1 MAYII
6 ADNIIS
12 PLGETSEDNYLS
24 VKSGRSGIRAYEPG
38 TCNIPEGF
46 NASLLFED
54 FETLALKSAQKAI
67 ANALK
72 NIANGQKA
80 IGNAQKNIANEQK
93 NIGNAQLELKGK
105 RTAFILSSTKGN
117 IEGNISLA
125 DSAQRIASQLGIDS
139 KPIVVCNACISGLSA
154 LILGNR
160 LIDSGLYDTAI
171 VCGCDTPRQ
180 FILSGFQS
188 LKALSPEPCRPFDME
203 RMGLNLGE
211 AAATLI
217 LSKNPLQGNSWRM
230 GDGFIRNDAFHIST
244 PSKTAD
250 GLYLSLQR
258 TLESFTKEISSAC
271 KQIDLKEH
279 LAFINAHGTATLFN
293 DQMESVAI
301 GRAGLSELPANA
313 YKSFWGHTMG
323 AAGILETIISMKAI
337 DDDTILGTR
346 GFSELGVSGKMN
358 ICAENRPTDK
368 KGFIKMLSGFGG
380 CNATIWAT
388 KCPERENIALSQ
400 KEQQER
406 EFTTTHT
413 IRITPEEVILDQR
426 KIWEGKE
433 ELGEQEGQEHHSLLT
448 SLYKQMI
455 GDYPKFYKMD
465 GLSRLGFVASE
476 ILLNAE
482 KEETDEERAIIFFN
496 HSSSI
501 DSDRNYKESIKDKDN
516 YFPSPS
522 IFVYT
527 LPNIVTGEIAI
538 RNHFQ
543 GETSFFIL
551 PDKDEKMMEEILQ
564 ASCRDAQSK
573 SFLTGWIDY
582 EDERHFE
589 AELKICR
596 IQPSLIAYQEVKGV
610 KEVKEL
616 RRMSCSLIRRKN
628 KILK

>member
-12 PLGETSEDNYLS
+12 PLGETSEENYLS
-24 VKSGRSGIRAYEPG
+24 VKAGRSDIRAYEPG

-46 NASLLFED
+46 YASLLFED
-54 FETLALKSAQKAI
+54 FETLALRSAQKAI
-67 ANALK
+67 A
-72 NIANGQKA
+72 
-80 IGNAQKNIANEQK
+80 
-93 NIGNAQLELKGK
+93 NAQLELKGK

-117 IEGNISLA
+117 IEENISLA
-125 DSAQRIASQLGIDS
+125 DSAQRIASQLGIDA

-160 LIDSGLYDTAI
+160 LIDSGLYDAAI

-217 LSKNPLQGNSWRM
+217 LSKNPIQGNSWRM

-258 TLESFTKEISSAC
+258 TLESFTKEISSTC
-271 KQIDLKEH
+271 KQIDMKEH

-301 GRAGLSELPANA
+301 GRAGLSYLPANA

-358 ICAENRPTDK
+358 ICAEKRPTDK

-380 CNATIWAT
+380 CNATIWAA
-388 KCPERENIALSQ
+388 KSPEREYIDLSQ
-400 KEQQER
+400 KEQQNR

-426 KIWEGKE
+426 KLWEGKK

-455 GDYPKFYKMD
+455 GNYPKFYKMD
-465 GLSRLGFVASE
+465 GLSRLGVVASE

-482 KEETDEERAIIFFN
+482 KGDTDVERREEEGERLLEERAIIFFN

-501 DSDRNYKESIKDKDN
+501 ASDRNYKESINDKDN

-538 RNHFQ
+538 RNHFH

-551 PDKDEKMMEEILQ
+551 PDKDERLMEEILQ

-589 AELKICR
+589 ADLKIKKMR
-596 IQPSLIAYQEVKGV
+596 NYK
-610 KEVKEL
+610 
-616 RRMSCSLIRRKN
+616 
-628 KILK
+628 

>member
-12 PLGETSEDNYLS
+12 PLGETSEENYLS

-67 ANALK
+67 G
-72 NIANGQKA
+72 NG
-80 IGNAQKNIANEQK
+80 
-93 NIGNAQLELKGK
+93 QLELKGK

-117 IEGNISLA
+117 IEENISLA
-125 DSAQRIASQLGIDS
+125 DSAQRIASQLGIDA

-217 LSKNPLQGNSWRM
+217 LSKNPIQRNSWRM

-258 TLESFTKEISSAC
+258 TLESFRKEVSSAC
-271 KQIDLKEH
+271 EQIDMKEH

-301 GRAGLSELPANA
+301 GRAGLSDLPANA

-337 DDDTILGTR
+337 DDNTILGTR

-380 CNATIWAT
+380 CNATIWAA
-388 KCPERENIALSQ
+388 KSPEKENIALSQ

-476 ILLNAE
+476 ILLNTE
-482 KEETDEERAIIFFN
+482 KEETEEEKAIIFFN

-501 DSDRNYKESIKDKDN
+501 ASDRNYKESIKDKDN

-589 AELKICR
+589 AELKIKKMR
-596 IQPSLIAYQEVKGV
+596 NYK
-610 KEVKEL
+610 
-616 RRMSCSLIRRKN
+616 
-628 KILK
+628 

>member
-12 PLGETSEDNYLS
+12 PLGETSEENYLS
-24 VKSGRSGIRAYEPG
+24 VKAGRSGIRAYEPG

-46 NASLLFED
+46 YASLLFED

-67 ANALK
+67 ANAQK
-72 NIANGQKA
+72 NIE
-80 IGNAQKNIANEQK
+80 NAQKDIGNKQK
-93 NIGNAQLELKGK
+93 AIGNAQLELKGK

-117 IEGNISLA
+117 IEENISLA
-125 DSAQRIASQLGIDS
+125 DSAQRIASQLGIDT

-160 LIDSGLYDTAI
+160 LIESGLYDAAI

-188 LKALSPEPCRPFDME
+188 LKALSPEPCHPFDME

-211 AAATLI
+211 TAATII

-258 TLESFTKEISSAC
+258 TLESFTKEISSTC

-301 GRAGLSELPANA
+301 GRAGLSDLPANA

-346 GFSELGVSGKMN
+346 GFSELGVSRKMN

-380 CNATIWAT
+380 CNATIWAA
-388 KCPERENIALSQ
+388 KSPESEMIALSQ
-400 KEQQER
+400 KEQQEC
-406 EFTTTHT
+406 EFTTTHA
-413 IRITPEEVILDQR
+413 IRITPEEVVLDHQ
-426 KIWEGKE
+426 KLWEGNQNANEKLE
-433 ELGEQEGQEHHSLLT
+433 EQEGARHHSLLT
-448 SLYKQMI
+448 SLYRQMI
-455 GDYPKFYKMD
+455 GNYPKFYKMD

-482 KEETDEERAIIFFN
+482 KGETDKERAIIFFN

-501 DSDRNYKESIKDKDN
+501 ASDRNYKESINDKDN

-538 RNHFQ
+538 RNHFH

-551 PDKDEKMMEEILQ
+551 PDKDERMMEEILQ

-589 AELKICR
+589 ADLKIKKMR
-596 IQPSLIAYQEVKGV
+596 NYK
-610 KEVKEL
+610 
-616 RRMSCSLIRRKN
+616 
-628 KILK
+628 

>member
-12 PLGETSEDNYLS
+12 PLGETSEENYLS

-67 ANALK
+67 G
-72 NIANGQKA
+72 NG
-80 IGNAQKNIANEQK
+80 
-93 NIGNAQLELKGK
+93 QLELKGK

-117 IEGNISLA
+117 IEENISLA

-160 LIDSGLYDTAI
+160 LIDSGLYDAAI

-217 LSKNPLQGNSWRM
+217 LSKNPIQGNSWRM

-258 TLESFTKEISSAC
+258 TLESFTKEISSTC
-271 KQIDLKEH
+271 KQIDMKAH

-301 GRAGLSELPANA
+301 GRAGLSDLPANA

-380 CNATIWAT
+380 CNATIWAA
-388 KCPERENIALSQ
+388 KNPERENIALSQ
-400 KEQQER
+400 IEQQNR
-406 EFTTTHT
+406 EFTTTHA
-413 IRITPEEVILDQR
+413 IRITPEEVVLDHQ
-426 KIWEGKE
+426 KLWEGNQNANEK
-433 ELGEQEGQEHHSLLT
+433 LDEQEGAGHHSLLT
-448 SLYKQMI
+448 SLYRQMI
-455 GDYPKFYKMD
+455 GNYPKFYKMD

-482 KEETDEERAIIFFN
+482 KGETDVERREEEGERLLEERAIIFFN

-501 DSDRNYKESIKDKDN
+501 ASDRNYKESINDKDN

-538 RNHFQ
+538 RNHFH

-551 PDKDEKMMEEILQ
+551 PDKDERMMEEILQ
-564 ASCRDAQSK
+564 ASCRDNQSK

-582 EDERHFE
+582 EDEKHFE
-589 AELKICR
+589 ADLKIKKMR
-596 IQPSLIAYQEVKGV
+596 NYK
-610 KEVKEL
+610 
-616 RRMSCSLIRRKN
+616 
-628 KILK
+628 

>member
-12 PLGETSEDNYLS
+12 PLGETSEENYLS
-24 VKSGRSGIRAYEPG
+24 VKAGRSGIRAYEPG

-46 NASLLFED
+46 YASLLFED

-67 ANALK
+67 ANAQK
-72 NIANGQKA
+72 NIENAQKDIGNKQKA
-80 IGNAQKNIANEQK
+80 IGNAR
-93 NIGNAQLELKGK
+93 LELKGK

-117 IEGNISLA
+117 IEENISLA
-125 DSAQRIASQLGIDS
+125 DSAQRIASQLGIDA

-160 LIDSGLYDTAI
+160 LIDSGLYDAAI

-217 LSKNPLQGNSWRM
+217 LSKNPIQGNSWRI

-258 TLESFTKEISSAC
+258 TLESYTKEISSAC
-271 KQIDLKEH
+271 KQIDLKAH

-301 GRAGLSELPANA
+301 GRAGLSDLPSNA

-380 CNATIWAT
+380 CNATIWAA
-388 KCPERENIALSQ
+388 KSPEREMIALSQ
-400 KEQQER
+400 KEQQEC
-406 EFTTTHT
+406 EFTTTHA
-413 IRITPEEVILDQR
+413 IRITPEEVVLDHQ
-426 KIWEGKE
+426 KLWEGNQNANEKLE
-433 ELGEQEGQEHHSLLT
+433 EQEGAGHHSLLT

-455 GDYPKFYKMD
+455 GNYPKFYKMD

-482 KEETDEERAIIFFN
+482 KGDTDVERREEEGERLLEERAIIFFN

-501 DSDRNYKESIKDKDN
+501 ASDRNYKESINDKDN

-538 RNHFQ
+538 RNHFH

-551 PDKDEKMMEEILQ
+551 PDKDERMMEEILQ

-589 AELKICR
+589 ADLKIKKMR
-596 IQPSLIAYQEVKGV
+596 NYK
-610 KEVKEL
+610 
-616 RRMSCSLIRRKN
+616 
-628 KILK
+628 

>member
-12 PLGETSEDNYLS
+12 PLGETSEENYLS
-24 VKSGRSGIRAYEPG
+24 VKAGRSGIRAYEPG

-46 NASLLFED
+46 YASLLFED

-67 ANALK
+67 
-72 NIANGQKA
+72 
-80 IGNAQKNIANEQK
+80 GNV
-93 NIGNAQLELKGK
+93 QLELKGK

-117 IEGNISLA
+117 IEENISLA
-125 DSAQRIASQLGIDS
+125 DSAQRIASQLGIDA

-160 LIDSGLYDTAI
+160 LIDSDLYDAAI

-217 LSKNPLQGNSWRM
+217 LSKNPLQGNFWRM

-244 PSKTAD
+244 PSKTAN

-271 KQIDLKEH
+271 EQIDLKEH

-301 GRAGLSELPANA
+301 GRAGLSDLPANA

-346 GFSELGVSGKMN
+346 GFSELGVSGEMN

-380 CNATIWAT
+380 CNATIWAA
-388 KCPERENIALSQ
+388 KKPERENIALSQ
-400 KEQQER
+400 MEQQNR
-406 EFTTTHT
+406 EFTTSHT

-426 KIWEGKE
+426 KLWEGKK

-448 SLYKQMI
+448 TLYKQMI
-455 GDYPKFYKMD
+455 GNYPKFYKMD

-482 KEETDEERAIIFFN
+482 KGETDKERAIIFFN

-501 DSDRNYKESIKDKDN
+501 ASDRNYKESINDKDN

-538 RNHFQ
+538 RNHFH

-551 PDKDEKMMEEILQ
+551 PDKDERMMEEILQ
-564 ASCRDAQSK
+564 ASCLDDQSK

-589 AELKICR
+589 ADLKIKKMR
-596 IQPSLIAYQEVKGV
+596 NYK
-610 KEVKEL
+610 
-616 RRMSCSLIRRKN
+616 
-628 KILK
+628 

>member
-67 ANALK
+67 GNAL
-72 NIANGQKA
+72 
-80 IGNAQKNIANEQK
+80 KNIANEQK

-117 IEGNISLA
+117 IEENISLA
-125 DSAQRIASQLGIDS
+125 DSAQRIARQLGIDAQ
-139 KPIVVCNACISGLSA
+139 PIVVCNACISGLSA

-160 LIDSGLYDTAI
+160 LIDSGLYDSAI

-217 LSKNPLQGNSWRM
+217 LSKNPIQRNSWRM

-258 TLESFTKEISSAC
+258 TLESFTKEVSSAC
-271 KQIDLKEH
+271 EQIDMKAH

-301 GRAGLSELPANA
+301 GRAGLSDLPANA

-337 DDDTILGTR
+337 DDDTILGTK

-400 KEQQER
+400 KEQLHR

-433 ELGEQEGQEHHSLLT
+433 ELGEQEGLEHHSLLT

-482 KEETDEERAIIFFN
+482 KGETEEERKEEEIKNLEERAIIFFN

-501 DSDRNYKESIKDKDN
+501 ASDRNYKESINDKDN

-538 RNHFQ
+538 RNHFH

-551 PDKDEKMMEEILQ
+551 PDKDERMMEEILQ
-564 ASCRDAQSK
+564 ASCLDDQSK

-589 AELKICR
+589 ADLKIKKMR
-596 IQPSLIAYQEVKGV
+596 NYK
-610 KEVKEL
+610 
-616 RRMSCSLIRRKN
+616 
-628 KILK
+628 

>member
-12 PLGETSEDNYLS
+12 PLGETSEENYLS
-24 VKSGRSGIRAYEPG
+24 VKAGRSGIRAYEPG

-46 NASLLFED
+46 YASLLFED
-54 FETLALKSAQKAI
+54 FETLALRSAQKAI
-67 ANALK
+67 A
-72 NIANGQKA
+72 
-80 IGNAQKNIANEQK
+80 
-93 NIGNAQLELKGK
+93 NAQLELKGK

-117 IEGNISLA
+117 IEENISLA
-125 DSAQRIASQLGIDS
+125 DSAQRIATQLGIDS

-160 LIDSGLYDTAI
+160 LIDSDLYDAAI

-217 LSKNPLQGNSWRM
+217 LSKNPIQGNSWRM

-258 TLESFTKEISSAC
+258 TLESFTKEISSTC
-271 KQIDLKEH
+271 KQIDLKAH

-301 GRAGLSELPANA
+301 GRAGLSDLPANA

-380 CNATIWAT
+380 CNATIWAA
-388 KCPERENIALSQ
+388 KYPERENIALSQ
-400 KEQQER
+400 KEQQEC
-406 EFTTTHT
+406 EFTTTHA
-413 IRITPEEVILDQR
+413 IRITPEEVVLDHQ
-426 KIWEGKE
+426 KLWEGNQNANEKLE
-433 ELGEQEGQEHHSLLT
+433 EQEGAGHHSLLT

-455 GDYPKFYKMD
+455 GNYPKFYKMD

-482 KEETDEERAIIFFN
+482 KGDTDVERREEEGERLLEERAIIFFN

-501 DSDRNYKESIKDKDN
+501 ASDRNYKESINDKNN

-538 RNHFQ
+538 RNHFH

-551 PDKDEKMMEEILQ
+551 PDKDERMMEEILQ
-564 ASCRDAQSK
+564 ASCRDDQSK

-589 AELKICR
+589 ADLKIKKMR
-596 IQPSLIAYQEVKGV
+596 NYK
-610 KEVKEL
+610 
-616 RRMSCSLIRRKN
+616 
-628 KILK
+628 

>member
-12 PLGETSEDNYLS
+12 PLGETSEGNYLS
-24 VKSGRSGIRAYEPG
+24 VKAGRSGIRAYEPG
-38 TCNIPEGF
+38 TCNIPKGF
-46 NASLLFED
+46 YASLLFED
-54 FETLALKSAQKAI
+54 FETLALRSAQKAI
-67 ANALK
+67 ANA
-72 NIANGQKA
+72 QKTM
-80 IGNAQKNIANEQK
+80 
-93 NIGNAQLELKGK
+93 GNAQLELKGK

-117 IEGNISLA
+117 IEENISLA

-160 LIDSGLYDTAI
+160 LIDSGLYDAAI

-217 LSKNPLQGNSWRM
+217 LSKNPIQGNSWRM

-258 TLESFTKEISSAC
+258 TLESFTKEISSTC
-271 KQIDLKEH
+271 KQIDMKAH

-301 GRAGLSELPANA
+301 GRAGLSDLPANA

-380 CNATIWAT
+380 CNATIWAA
-388 KCPERENIALSQ
+388 KSPEREYIDLSQ
-400 KEQQER
+400 KEQQKR

-426 KIWEGKE
+426 KLWERKE
-433 ELGEQEGQEHHSLLT
+433 ELGEQEGKEHHSLLT

-455 GDYPKFYKMD
+455 GNYPKFYKMD
-465 GLSRLGFVASE
+465 GLSRLGFVTSE

-482 KEETDEERAIIFFN
+482 KGETDKERAIIFFN

-501 DSDRNYKESIKDKDN
+501 ASDRNYKESINDKDN

-538 RNHFQ
+538 RNHFH

-551 PDKDEKMMEEILQ
+551 PDKDERLMEEILQ
-564 ASCRDAQSK
+564 ASCRDDQSK

-589 AELKICR
+589 AELKIKKMR
-596 IQPSLIAYQEVKGV
+596 NYK
-610 KEVKEL
+610 
-616 RRMSCSLIRRKN
+616 
-628 KILK
+628 

>member
-12 PLGETSEDNYLS
+12 PLGETSEENYLS

-67 ANALK
+67 
-72 NIANGQKA
+72 
-80 IGNAQKNIANEQK
+80 
-93 NIGNAQLELKGK
+93 GNAQLELKGK

-117 IEGNISLA
+117 IEENISLA
-125 DSAQRIASQLGIDS
+125 DSAQRIATQLGIDS

-160 LIDSGLYDTAI
+160 LIDSDLYDTAI

-217 LSKNPLQGNSWRM
+217 LSKNPIQGNSWRM

-258 TLESFTKEISSAC
+258 TLESFTKEISSTC
-271 KQIDLKEH
+271 KQIDMKEH

-301 GRAGLSELPANA
+301 GRAGLSDLPANA

-346 GFSELGVSGKMN
+346 GFSELGVSGEMN

-380 CNATIWAT
+380 CNATIWAA
-388 KCPERENIALSQ
+388 KYPERENIALSQ
-400 KEQQER
+400 IEQQNR

-426 KIWEGKE
+426 KLWEGKK

-448 SLYKQMI
+448 TLYKQMI
-455 GDYPKFYKMD
+455 GNYPKFYKMD

-482 KEETDEERAIIFFN
+482 KGETDKERAIIFFN

-501 DSDRNYKESIKDKDN
+501 ASDRNYKESINDKDN

-538 RNHFQ
+538 RNHFH

-551 PDKDEKMMEEILQ
+551 PDKDERMMEEILQ
-564 ASCRDAQSK
+564 ASCRDDQSK

-589 AELKICR
+589 ADLKIKKMR
-596 IQPSLIAYQEVKGV
+596 NYK
-610 KEVKEL
+610 
-616 RRMSCSLIRRKN
+616 
-628 KILK
+628 

>member
-12 PLGETSEDNYLS
+12 PLGETSEENYLS
-24 VKSGRSGIRAYEPG
+24 VKAGRSGIRAYEPG

-46 NASLLFED
+46 YASLLFED
-54 FETLALKSAQKAI
+54 FETLALRSAQKAI
-67 ANALK
+67 ANAR
-72 NIANGQKA
+72 
-80 IGNAQKNIANEQK
+80 
-93 NIGNAQLELKGK
+93 LELKGK

-117 IEGNISLA
+117 IEENISLA
-125 DSAQRIASQLGIDS
+125 DSAQRIASQLGIDA

-160 LIDSGLYDTAI
+160 LIDSGLYDAAI

-217 LSKNPLQGNSWRM
+217 LSKNPIQGNSWRM

-258 TLESFTKEISSAC
+258 TLESYTKEISFTC
-271 KQIDLKEH
+271 KQIDMKAH

-301 GRAGLSELPANA
+301 GRAGLSDLPANA

-380 CNATIWAT
+380 CNATIWAA
-388 KCPERENIALSQ
+388 KNPERENIALSQ
-400 KEQQER
+400 IEQQNR

-413 IRITPEEVILDQR
+413 IRITPEEVILDQQ
-426 KIWEGKE
+426 KLWERKE
-433 ELGEQEGQEHHSLLT
+433 ELEEQEGKEHHSLLT

-455 GDYPKFYKMD
+455 GNYPKFYKMD

-482 KEETDEERAIIFFN
+482 KGETDKKRAIIFFN

-501 DSDRNYKESIKDKDN
+501 ASDRNYKESINDKDN

-538 RNHFQ
+538 RNHFH

-551 PDKDEKMMEEILQ
+551 PDKDERMMEEILQ
-564 ASCRDAQSK
+564 ASCRDDQSK
-573 SFLTGWIDY
+573 SFLTGWINY

-589 AELKICR
+589 ADLKIKKMR
-596 IQPSLIAYQEVKGV
+596 NYK
-610 KEVKEL
+610 
-616 RRMSCSLIRRKN
+616 
-628 KILK
+628 

>member
-54 FETLALKSAQKAI
+54 FETLALKSAK
-67 ANALK
+67 
-72 NIANGQKA
+72 KA

-93 NIGNAQLELKGK
+93 TIGNGQLELKGK

-117 IEGNISLA
+117 IEENISLA
-125 DSAQRIASQLGIDS
+125 DSAQRIASQLGIDT

-160 LIDSGLYDTAI
+160 LIESGLYDAAI

-217 LSKNPLQGNSWRM
+217 LSKNPIHGNFWRM

-258 TLESFTKEISSAC
+258 TLESFRKEVSSAC
-271 KQIDLKEH
+271 EQIDLKAH

-301 GRAGLSELPANA
+301 GRAGLSDLPANA

-337 DDDTILGTR
+337 DDNTILGTR

-380 CNATIWAT
+380 CNATIWAAKKT
-388 KCPERENIALSQ
+388 ERENIALSQ
-400 KEQQER
+400 IEQQKR

-426 KIWEGKE
+426 KIWERKE
-433 ELGEQEGQEHHSLLT
+433 ELGEQEGLEHHSLLT

-455 GDYPKFYKMD
+455 GNYPKFYKMD

-482 KEETDEERAIIFFN
+482 KGETEEERKEEEIKNLEERAIIFFN

-501 DSDRNYKESIKDKDN
+501 ASDRNYKESIKDKDN

-589 AELKICR
+589 ADLKIKKMR
-596 IQPSLIAYQEVKGV
+596 NYK
-610 KEVKEL
+610 
-616 RRMSCSLIRRKN
+616 
-628 KILK
+628 

>member
-12 PLGETSEDNYLS
+12 PLGETSEGNYLS
-24 VKSGRSGIRAYEPG
+24 VKAGRSGIRAYEPG

-46 NASLLFED
+46 YASLLFED
-54 FETLALKSAQKAI
+54 FETLALRSAQKAI
-67 ANALK
+67 ANAR
-72 NIANGQKA
+72 
-80 IGNAQKNIANEQK
+80 
-93 NIGNAQLELKGK
+93 LELKGK

-117 IEGNISLA
+117 IEENISLA
-125 DSAQRIASQLGIDS
+125 DSAQRIASLLGIDA

-160 LIDSGLYDTAI
+160 LIDSGLYDAAI

-217 LSKNPLQGNSWRM
+217 LSKNPIQGNSWRM

-301 GRAGLSELPANA
+301 GRAGLSDLPANA

-346 GFSELGVSGKMN
+346 VFSELGVSGKMN

-380 CNATIWAT
+380 CNATIWAA
-388 KCPERENIALSQ
+388 KNPERENIALSQ
-400 KEQQER
+400 KEQQEC
-406 EFTTTHT
+406 EFTTTHA
-413 IRITPEEVILDQR
+413 IRITPEEVVLDHQ
-426 KIWEGKE
+426 KLWEGNQNANEKLE
-433 ELGEQEGQEHHSLLT
+433 EQEGAGHHSLLT
-448 SLYKQMI
+448 FLYKQMI
-455 GDYPKFYKMD
+455 GNYPKFYKMD

-482 KEETDEERAIIFFN
+482 KGDTDVERREEEGERLLEERAIIFFN

-501 DSDRNYKESIKDKDN
+501 ASDRNYKESINDKDN

-538 RNHFQ
+538 RNHFH

-551 PDKDEKMMEEILQ
+551 PDKDERMMEEILQ
-564 ASCRDAQSK
+564 ASCRDDQSK

-589 AELKICR
+589 ADLKIKKMR
-596 IQPSLIAYQEVKGV
+596 NYK
-610 KEVKEL
+610 
-616 RRMSCSLIRRKN
+616 
-628 KILK
+628 

>member
-12 PLGETSEDNYLS
+12 PLGETSEENYLS
-24 VKSGRSGIRAYEPG
+24 VKAGRSGIRAYEPG

-46 NASLLFED
+46 YASLLFED

-67 ANALK
+67 AN
-72 NIANGQKA
+72 GR
-80 IGNAQKNIANEQK
+80 
-93 NIGNAQLELKGK
+93 LELKGK

-117 IEGNISLA
+117 IEENISLA
-125 DSAQRIASQLGIDS
+125 DSAQRIASQLGIDA

-160 LIDSGLYDTAI
+160 LIDSGLYDAAI

-217 LSKNPLQGNSWRM
+217 LSKNPIQGNSWRM

-258 TLESFTKEISSAC
+258 TLESFTKEISSTC

-301 GRAGLSELPANA
+301 GRAGLSDLPANA

-346 GFSELGVSGKMN
+346 GFSELGVSGEMN

-380 CNATIWAT
+380 CNATIWAAQN
-388 KCPERENIALSQ
+388 PERENIALSQ
-400 KEQQER
+400 KEQQEC

-426 KIWEGKE
+426 KLWEGKK
-433 ELGEQEGQEHHSLLT
+433 ELGEQEGKEHHSLLT
-448 SLYKQMI
+448 TLYKQMI
-455 GDYPKFYKMD
+455 GNYPKFYKMD

-482 KEETDEERAIIFFN
+482 KGDTDVERREEEGERLLEERAIIFFN

-501 DSDRNYKESIKDKDN
+501 ASDRNYKESINDKNN

-538 RNHFQ
+538 RNHFH

-551 PDKDEKMMEEILQ
+551 PDKDERMMEEILQ

-589 AELKICR
+589 ADLKIKKMR
-596 IQPSLIAYQEVKGV
+596 NYK
-610 KEVKEL
+610 
-616 RRMSCSLIRRKN
+616 
-628 KILK
+628 

>member
-12 PLGETSEDNYLS
+12 PLGETSEENYLS
-24 VKSGRSGIRAYEPG
+24 VKAGRSGIRAYEPG

-46 NASLLFED
+46 YASLLFED
-54 FETLALKSAQKAI
+54 FETLALRSAQKAI
-67 ANALK
+67 A
-72 NIANGQKA
+72 
-80 IGNAQKNIANEQK
+80 
-93 NIGNAQLELKGK
+93 NAQLELKGK
-105 RTAFILSSTKGN
+105 RIAFILSSTKGN
-117 IEGNISLA
+117 IEENISLA

-139 KPIVVCNACISGLSA
+139 QPIVVCNACISGLSA

-160 LIDSGLYDTAI
+160 LIDSGLYDAAI

-217 LSKNPLQGNSWRM
+217 LSKNPIQGNSWRM

-258 TLESFTKEISSAC
+258 TLESFTKEISSTC

-301 GRAGLSELPANA
+301 GRAGLSDLPANA

-380 CNATIWAT
+380 CNATIWAA
-388 KCPERENIALSQ
+388 KNPERENIALSQ
-400 KEQQER
+400 IEQQNC

-426 KIWEGKE
+426 KLWEGKK
-433 ELGEQEGQEHHSLLT
+433 ELGEQEGKEHHSLLT
-448 SLYKQMI
+448 TLYKQMI
-455 GDYPKFYKMD
+455 GNYPKFYKMD

-482 KEETDEERAIIFFN
+482 KGETDKERAIIFFN

-501 DSDRNYKESIKDKDN
+501 ASDRNYKESINDKDN

-538 RNHFQ
+538 RNHFH

-551 PDKDEKMMEEILQ
+551 PDKDERMMEEILQ
-564 ASCRDAQSK
+564 ASCRDDQSK
-573 SFLTGWIDY
+573 IFLTGWIDY

-589 AELKICR
+589 ADLKIKKMR
-596 IQPSLIAYQEVKGV
+596 NYK
-610 KEVKEL
+610 
-616 RRMSCSLIRRKN
+616 
-628 KILK
+628 

>member
-12 PLGETSEDNYLS
+12 PLGETSEENYLS
-24 VKSGRSGIRAYEPG
+24 VKAGRSGIRAYEPG

-54 FETLALKSAQKAI
+54 FETLVLKSAQKA
-67 ANALK
+67 
-72 NIANGQKA
+72 
-80 IGNAQKNIANEQK
+80 
-93 NIGNAQLELKGK
+93 IGNAQLELKGK

-117 IEGNISLA
+117 IEENISLA
-125 DSAQRIASQLGIDS
+125 DSAQRIASQLGIDT

-160 LIDSGLYDTAI
+160 LIDSGLYDAAI

-217 LSKNPLQGNSWRM
+217 LSKNPIQRNSWRM

-258 TLESFTKEISSAC
+258 TLESYTKEVSSAC
-271 KQIDLKEH
+271 EQIDMKAH

-301 GRAGLSELPANA
+301 GRAGLSDLPANA

-380 CNATIWAT
+380 CNATIWAAQ
-388 KCPERENIALSQ
+388 KPERENIALSQ
-400 KEQQER
+400 IEQQNR

-433 ELGEQEGQEHHSLLT
+433 ELGEQEGLEHHSLLT

-482 KEETDEERAIIFFN
+482 KGETDKEKAIIFFN

-501 DSDRNYKESIKDKDN
+501 ASDRNYKESIKDKDN

-538 RNHFQ
+538 RNHFH

-551 PDKDEKMMEEILQ
+551 PDKDKKMMEEILQ
-564 ASCRDAQSK
+564 ASCRDVQSK

-589 AELKICR
+589 ADLKIKKMR
-596 IQPSLIAYQEVKGV
+596 NYK
-610 KEVKEL
+610 
-616 RRMSCSLIRRKN
+616 
-628 KILK
+628 

>member
-12 PLGETSEDNYLS
+12 PLGETSEENYLS

-46 NASLLFED
+46 YASLLFED
-54 FETLALKSAQKAI
+54 FETLALRSAQKAI
-67 ANALK
+67 ANAR
-72 NIANGQKA
+72 
-80 IGNAQKNIANEQK
+80 
-93 NIGNAQLELKGK
+93 LELKGK

-117 IEGNISLA
+117 IEENISLA

-160 LIDSGLYDTAI
+160 LIDSGLYDSAI

-217 LSKNPLQGNSWRM
+217 LSKNPIQGNSWRL
-230 GDGFIRNDAFHIST
+230 GDGVIRNDAFHIST

-258 TLESFTKEISSAC
+258 TLESFTKEISSTC
-271 KQIDLKEH
+271 KQIDMKEH
-279 LAFINAHGTATLFN
+279 LAFINTHGTATLFN

-301 GRAGLSELPANA
+301 GRAGLSDLPANA
-313 YKSFWGHTMG
+313 YKNFWGHTMG

-380 CNATIWAT
+380 CNATIWAA
-388 KCPERENIALSQ
+388 KNPERENIALSQ
-400 KEQQER
+400 KEQQKR

-426 KIWEGKE
+426 KLWEGKK
-433 ELGEQEGQEHHSLLT
+433 ELGEQDGKEHHSLLT
-448 SLYKQMI
+448 TLYKQMI
-455 GDYPKFYKMD
+455 GNYPKFYKMD

-482 KEETDEERAIIFFN
+482 KGETDKERAIIFFN

-501 DSDRNYKESIKDKDN
+501 ASDRNYKESINDKDN

-538 RNHFQ
+538 RNHFH

-551 PDKDEKMMEEILQ
+551 PDKDERLMEEILQ

-589 AELKICR
+589 ADLKIKKMR
-596 IQPSLIAYQEVKGV
+596 NYK
-610 KEVKEL
+610 
-616 RRMSCSLIRRKN
+616 
-628 KILK
+628 

>member
-12 PLGETSEDNYLS
+12 PLGETSEENYLS
-24 VKSGRSGIRAYEPG
+24 VKAGRSGIRAYEPG

-46 NASLLFED
+46 YASLLFED
-54 FETLALKSAQKAI
+54 FETLALRSAQKAI
-67 ANALK
+67 ANAR
-72 NIANGQKA
+72 
-80 IGNAQKNIANEQK
+80 
-93 NIGNAQLELKGK
+93 LELKGK

-117 IEGNISLA
+117 IEENISLA

-160 LIDSGLYDTAI
+160 LIDSGLYDAAI

-217 LSKNPLQGNSWRM
+217 LSKNPIQGNSWRM

-258 TLESFTKEISSAC
+258 TLESFTKEISSTC
-271 KQIDLKEH
+271 KQIDLKEQ

-380 CNATIWAT
+380 CNATIWAA
-388 KCPERENIALSQ
+388 KNPERENIALSQ
-400 KEQQER
+400 IEQQNR

-426 KIWEGKE
+426 KLWERKE
-433 ELGEQEGQEHHSLLT
+433 ELGEQEGKEHHSLLT

-455 GDYPKFYKMD
+455 GNYPKFYKMD

-482 KEETDEERAIIFFN
+482 KGETDKERAIIFFN

-501 DSDRNYKESIKDKDN
+501 ASDRNYKESINDKNN

-538 RNHFQ
+538 RNHFH

-551 PDKDEKMMEEILQ
+551 PDKDERLMEEILQ
-564 ASCRDAQSK
+564 ASCRDDQSK

-589 AELKICR
+589 ANLKIKKMR
-596 IQPSLIAYQEVKGV
+596 NYK
-610 KEVKEL
+610 
-616 RRMSCSLIRRKN
+616 
-628 KILK
+628 

>member
-12 PLGETSEDNYLS
+12 PLGETSEENYLS
-24 VKSGRSGIRAYEPG
+24 VKAGRSGIRAYEPG

-46 NASLLFED
+46 YASLLFED
-54 FETLALKSAQKAI
+54 FETLALRSAQKAI
-67 ANALK
+67 ANA
-72 NIANGQKA
+72 QKTM
-80 IGNAQKNIANEQK
+80 
-93 NIGNAQLELKGK
+93 GNAQLELKGK

-117 IEGNISLA
+117 IEKNISLA

-139 KPIVVCNACISGLSA
+139 QPIVVCNACISGLSA

-160 LIDSGLYDTAI
+160 LIDSGLYDAAI

-217 LSKNPLQGNSWRM
+217 LSKNPIQGNSWRM

-258 TLESFTKEISSAC
+258 TLESFTKEISSTC
-271 KQIDLKEH
+271 KQIDMKAH

-301 GRAGLSELPANA
+301 GRAGLSDLPANA

-380 CNATIWAT
+380 CNATIWAA
-388 KCPERENIALSQ
+388 KNPERENIALSQ
-400 KEQQER
+400 IEQQNR

-426 KIWEGKE
+426 KLWERKE

-455 GDYPKFYKMD
+455 GNYPKFYKMD

-482 KEETDEERAIIFFN
+482 KGETDKERAIIFFN

-501 DSDRNYKESIKDKDN
+501 ASDRNYKESINDKNN

-538 RNHFQ
+538 RNHFH

-551 PDKDEKMMEEILQ
+551 PDKDERMMEEILQ
-564 ASCRDAQSK
+564 ASCRDDQSK

-589 AELKICR
+589 ADLKIKKMR
-596 IQPSLIAYQEVKGV
+596 NYK
-610 KEVKEL
+610 
-616 RRMSCSLIRRKN
+616 
-628 KILK
+628 

>member
-12 PLGETSEDNYLS
+12 PLGETSEENYLS
-24 VKSGRSGIRAYEPG
+24 VKAGRSGIRAYEPG

-46 NASLLFED
+46 YASLLFED

-67 ANALK
+67 ANA
-72 NIANGQKA
+72 QKTM
-80 IGNAQKNIANEQK
+80 
-93 NIGNAQLELKGK
+93 GNAQLELKGK

-117 IEGNISLA
+117 IEENISLA
-125 DSAQRIASQLGIDS
+125 DSAQKIASQLGIDA

-160 LIDSGLYDTAI
+160 LIDSDLYDAAI

-217 LSKNPLQGNSWRM
+217 LSKNPIQGNSWRM

-258 TLESFTKEISSAC
+258 TLESFTKEISSTC
-271 KQIDLKEH
+271 KQIDMKEH

-301 GRAGLSELPANA
+301 GRAGLSDLPANA

-380 CNATIWAT
+380 CNATIWAAKKT
-388 KCPERENIALSQ
+388 ERENIALSQ
-400 KEQQER
+400 IEQQNR

-413 IRITPEEVILDQR
+413 IRITPEEVILDQQ
-426 KIWEGKE
+426 KLWERKE
-433 ELGEQEGQEHHSLLT
+433 EQGEQEGQEHHSLLT
-448 SLYKQMI
+448 TLYKQMI
-455 GDYPKFYKMD
+455 GNYPKFYKMD

-482 KEETDEERAIIFFN
+482 KGETDEERAIIFFN

-501 DSDRNYKESIKDKDN
+501 ASDRNYKESINDKDN

-538 RNHFQ
+538 RNHFH

-551 PDKDEKMMEEILQ
+551 PDKDERMMEEILQ
-564 ASCRDAQSK
+564 ASCRDDQSK

-589 AELKICR
+589 ADLKIKKMR
-596 IQPSLIAYQEVKGV
+596 NYK
-610 KEVKEL
+610 
-616 RRMSCSLIRRKN
+616 
-628 KILK
+628 

>member
-12 PLGETSEDNYLS
+12 PLGETSEENYLS
-24 VKSGRSGIRAYEPG
+24 VKAGRSGIRAYEPG

-46 NASLLFED
+46 YASLLFED
-54 FETLALKSAQKAI
+54 FETLALRSAQKAI
-67 ANALK
+67 ANAQK
-72 NIANGQKA
+72 TIGNAQKA
-80 IGNAQKNIANEQK
+80 IGN
-93 NIGNAQLELKGK
+93 GQLELKGK

-117 IEGNISLA
+117 IEENISLA

-139 KPIVVCNACISGLSA
+139 QPIVVCNACISGLSA

-160 LIDSGLYDTAI
+160 LIDSGLYDAAI

-217 LSKNPLQGNSWRM
+217 LSKNPIQGNSWRM

-258 TLESFTKEISSAC
+258 TLESFTKEISSTC

-301 GRAGLSELPANA
+301 GRARLSDLPANA

-337 DDDTILGTR
+337 DDNTILGTR
-346 GFSELGVSGKMN
+346 GFAELGVSGKMN

-380 CNATIWAT
+380 CNATIWAA
-388 KCPERENIALSQ
+388 KSPERENIALSQ
-400 KEQQER
+400 MEQQNR
-406 EFTTTHT
+406 EFTTTHA
-413 IRITPEEVILDQR
+413 IRITPEEVVLDHQ
-426 KIWEGKE
+426 KLWEGNQNANEK
-433 ELGEQEGQEHHSLLT
+433 LGEQEGQEHHSLLT
-448 SLYKQMI
+448 TLYKQMI
-455 GDYPKFYKMD
+455 GNYPKFYKMD

-482 KEETDEERAIIFFN
+482 KGETDKERAIIFFN

-501 DSDRNYKESIKDKDN
+501 ASDRNYKESINDKDN

-538 RNHFQ
+538 RNHFH

-551 PDKDEKMMEEILQ
+551 PDKDKRMMEEILQ
-564 ASCRDAQSK
+564 ASCRDDQSK

-589 AELKICR
+589 ADLKIKKMR
-596 IQPSLIAYQEVKGV
+596 NYK
-610 KEVKEL
+610 
-616 RRMSCSLIRRKN
+616 
-628 KILK
+628 

>member
-12 PLGETSEDNYLS
+12 PLGETSEENYLS
-24 VKSGRSGIRAYEPG
+24 VKAGRSGIRAYEPG

-46 NASLLFED
+46 YASLLFED
-54 FETLALKSAQKAI
+54 FETLALRSAQKAMG
-67 ANALK
+67 NAL
-72 NIANGQKA
+72 
-80 IGNAQKNIANEQK
+80 
-93 NIGNAQLELKGK
+93 LELKGK

-117 IEGNISLA
+117 IEENISLA
-125 DSAQRIASQLGIDS
+125 DSAQRIATQLGIDA

-160 LIDSGLYDTAI
+160 LIDSDLYDAAI

-217 LSKNPLQGNSWRM
+217 LSKNPIQGNSWRM

-258 TLESFTKEISSAC
+258 TLESFTKEISSTC
-271 KQIDLKEH
+271 KQIDLKAH

-301 GRAGLSELPANA
+301 GRAGLSDLPANA

-346 GFSELGVSGKMN
+346 GFSELGVSGEMN

-380 CNATIWAT
+380 CNATIWAA
-388 KCPERENIALSQ
+388 KNPERENIALSQ
-400 KEQQER
+400 IEQQNR
-406 EFTTTHT
+406 EFTTSHT

-426 KIWEGKE
+426 KLWEGKK

-448 SLYKQMI
+448 TLYKQMI
-455 GDYPKFYKMD
+455 GNYPKFYKMD

-482 KEETDEERAIIFFN
+482 KGETDKERAIIFFN

-501 DSDRNYKESIKDKDN
+501 ASDRNYKESINDKNN

-538 RNHFQ
+538 RNHLH

-551 PDKDEKMMEEILQ
+551 PDKDERMMEEILQ
-564 ASCRDAQSK
+564 ASCRDDQSK

-589 AELKICR
+589 ADLKIKKMR
-596 IQPSLIAYQEVKGV
+596 NYK
-610 KEVKEL
+610 
-616 RRMSCSLIRRKN
+616 
-628 KILK
+628 

>member
-12 PLGETSEDNYLS
+12 PLGETSEENYLS
-24 VKSGRSGIRAYEPG
+24 VKAGRSGIRAYEPG

-46 NASLLFED
+46 YASLLFED
-54 FETLALKSAQKAI
+54 FETLALRSAQKAI
-67 ANALK
+67 ANAQK
-72 NIANGQKA
+72 NIENAQKDIGNKQKA
-80 IGNAQKNIANEQK
+80 IGNAR
-93 NIGNAQLELKGK
+93 LELKGK

-117 IEGNISLA
+117 IEENISLA
-125 DSAQRIASQLGIDS
+125 DSAQRIASQLGIDA

-160 LIDSGLYDTAI
+160 LIDSGLYDAAI

-217 LSKNPLQGNSWRM
+217 LSKNPIQGNSWRM

-258 TLESFTKEISSAC
+258 TLESFTKEISSTC
-271 KQIDLKEH
+271 EQIDMKAH

-301 GRAGLSELPANA
+301 GRAGLSDLPANA

-380 CNATIWAT
+380 CNATIWAA
-388 KCPERENIALSQ
+388 KSPEREYIDLSQ
-400 KEQQER
+400 KEQQNR

-426 KIWEGKE
+426 KLWEGNQNANEKLE
-433 ELGEQEGQEHHSLLT
+433 EQEGAGHHSLLT
-448 SLYKQMI
+448 SLYRQMI
-455 GDYPKFYKMD
+455 GNYPKFYKMD

-482 KEETDEERAIIFFN
+482 KGETDVERREEEGERLLEERAIIFFN

-501 DSDRNYKESIKDKDN
+501 ASDRNYKESINDKDN

-538 RNHFQ
+538 RNHFH

-551 PDKDEKMMEEILQ
+551 PDKDERMMEEILQ

-589 AELKICR
+589 ADLKIKKMR
-596 IQPSLIAYQEVKGV
+596 NYK
-610 KEVKEL
+610 
-616 RRMSCSLIRRKN
+616 
-628 KILK
+628 

>member
-12 PLGETSEDNYLS
+12 PLGETSEENYLS
-24 VKSGRSGIRAYEPG
+24 VKSGRSGIRAYESG

-46 NASLLFED
+46 YASLLFED
-54 FETLALKSAQKAI
+54 FETLALRSAQKAI

-72 NIANGQKA
+72 T
-80 IGNAQKNIANEQK
+80 IGNER
-93 NIGNAQLELKGK
+93 LELKGK

-117 IEGNISLA
+117 IEENISLA
-125 DSAQRIASQLGIDS
+125 DSAQRIASQLGIDA

-160 LIDSGLYDTAI
+160 LIDSGLYDAAI

-217 LSKNPLQGNSWRM
+217 LSKNPIQGNSWRM

-258 TLESFTKEISSAC
+258 TLESFTKEISSTC
-271 KQIDLKEH
+271 KQIDMKEH

-301 GRAGLSELPANA
+301 GRAGLSDLPANA

-380 CNATIWAT
+380 CNATIWAA
-388 KCPERENIALSQ
+388 KNPERENIALSQ
-400 KEQQER
+400 IEQQNR
-406 EFTTTHT
+406 EFTTSHT
-413 IRITPEEVILDQR
+413 IRITPEEVILDQQ
-426 KIWEGKE
+426 KLWEGKK
-433 ELGEQEGQEHHSLLT
+433 ELGEQEGKEHHSLLT
-448 SLYKQMI
+448 TLYKQMI
-455 GDYPKFYKMD
+455 GNYPKFYKMD

-482 KEETDEERAIIFFN
+482 KGETDKERAIIFFN

-501 DSDRNYKESIKDKDN
+501 ASDRNYKESINDKNN

-538 RNHFQ
+538 RNHFH

-551 PDKDEKMMEEILQ
+551 PDKDERLMEEILQ
-564 ASCRDAQSK
+564 ASCRDDQSK

-589 AELKICR
+589 ADLKI
-596 IQPSLIAYQEVKGV
+596 K
-610 KEVKEL
+610 K
-616 RRMSCSLIRRKN
+616 MKN
-628 KILK
+628 YK

>member
-12 PLGETSEDNYLS
+12 PLGETSEENYLS
-24 VKSGRSGIRAYEPG
+24 VKAGRSGIRAYEPG

-46 NASLLFED
+46 YASLLFED

-67 ANALK
+67 
-72 NIANGQKA
+72 
-80 IGNAQKNIANEQK
+80 GNAR
-93 NIGNAQLELKGK
+93 LELKGK

-117 IEGNISLA
+117 IEENISLA
-125 DSAQRIASQLGIDS
+125 DSAQRIASQLGIDA

-160 LIDSGLYDTAI
+160 LIDSGLYDAAI

-217 LSKNPLQGNSWRM
+217 LSKNSIQGNSWRM

-258 TLESFTKEISSAC
+258 TLESFTKEISSTC

-301 GRAGLSELPANA
+301 GRAGLSDLPANA

-380 CNATIWAT
+380 CNATIWAA
-388 KCPERENIALSQ
+388 KNPERENIALSQ
-400 KEQQER
+400 IEQQNC

-426 KIWEGKE
+426 KLWEGKK
-433 ELGEQEGQEHHSLLT
+433 ELGEQEGAGHHSLLT
-448 SLYKQMI
+448 SLYRQMI
-455 GDYPKFYKMD
+455 GNYPKFYKMD

-482 KEETDEERAIIFFN
+482 KGDTDVERREEEGERLLEERAIIFFN

-501 DSDRNYKESIKDKDN
+501 ASDRNYKESINDKDN

-538 RNHFQ
+538 RNHFH

-551 PDKDEKMMEEILQ
+551 PDKDERMMEEILQ

-589 AELKICR
+589 ADLKIKKMR
-596 IQPSLIAYQEVKGV
+596 NYK
-610 KEVKEL
+610 
-616 RRMSCSLIRRKN
+616 
-628 KILK
+628 

>member
-12 PLGETSEDNYLS
+12 PLGETSEENYLS
-24 VKSGRSGIRAYEPG
+24 VKAGRSGIRAYEPG

-46 NASLLFED
+46 YASLLFED

-67 ANALK
+67 ANAR
-72 NIANGQKA
+72 
-80 IGNAQKNIANEQK
+80 
-93 NIGNAQLELKGK
+93 LELKGK

-117 IEGNISLA
+117 IEENISLA

-160 LIDSGLYDTAI
+160 LIDSDLYDAAI

-217 LSKNPLQGNSWRM
+217 LSKKPIQGNSWRM

-258 TLESFTKEISSAC
+258 TLKSFTKEISSTC
-271 KQIDLKEH
+271 EQIDLKEH

-301 GRAGLSELPANA
+301 GRAGLSDLPANA

-323 AAGILETIISMKAI
+323 AAGILETIICMKAI

-380 CNATIWAT
+380 CNATIWAA
-388 KCPERENIALSQ
+388 KSPERENIALSQ
-400 KEQQER
+400 KEQLHR

-433 ELGEQEGQEHHSLLT
+433 ELGEQEGLEHHSLLT

-482 KEETDEERAIIFFN
+482 KEETEEERAIIFFN

-501 DSDRNYKESIKDKDN
+501 ASDRNYKESINDKNN

-538 RNHFQ
+538 RNHFH

-564 ASCRDAQSK
+564 ASCRDDQSK

-589 AELKICR
+589 ADLKIKKMR
-596 IQPSLIAYQEVKGV
+596 NYK
-610 KEVKEL
+610 
-616 RRMSCSLIRRKN
+616 
-628 KILK
+628 

>member
-12 PLGETSEDNYLS
+12 PLGETSEENYLS
-24 VKSGRSGIRAYEPG
+24 VKAGRSGIRAYEPG

-54 FETLALKSAQKAI
+54 FETLVLKSAQKAI

-72 NIANGQKA
+72 NIANELKT
-80 IGNAQKNIANEQK
+80 IGNAR
-93 NIGNAQLELKGK
+93 LELKGK

-117 IEGNISLA
+117 IEENISLA
-125 DSAQRIASQLGIDS
+125 DSAQRIATQLGIDS
-139 KPIVVCNACISGLSA
+139 QPIVVCNACISGLSA

-160 LIDSGLYDTAI
+160 LIDSGLYDAAI

-217 LSKNPLQGNSWRM
+217 LSKNPIQENSWRM

-258 TLESFTKEISSAC
+258 TLESFTKEISSTC
-271 KQIDLKEH
+271 KQIDMKAH

-301 GRAGLSELPANA
+301 GRAGLSDLPANA

-380 CNATIWAT
+380 CNATIWAA
-388 KCPERENIALSQ
+388 KSPEREYIDFSQ
-400 KEQQER
+400 KEQQKR

-413 IRITPEEVILDQR
+413 IRIMPEEVILDQQ
-426 KIWEGKE
+426 KLWEGKK
-433 ELGEQEGQEHHSLLT
+433 ELGEQEGKEHHSLLT

-455 GDYPKFYKMD
+455 GNYPKFYKMD

-482 KEETDEERAIIFFN
+482 KGETDKERAIIFFN

-501 DSDRNYKESIKDKDN
+501 ASDRNYKESINDKDN

-538 RNHFQ
+538 RNHFH

-551 PDKDEKMMEEILQ
+551 PDKDKKMMEEILQ
-564 ASCRDAQSK
+564 ASCRDVQSK

-589 AELKICR
+589 ADLKIKKMR
-596 IQPSLIAYQEVKGV
+596 NYK
-610 KEVKEL
+610 
-616 RRMSCSLIRRKN
+616 
-628 KILK
+628 

>member
-12 PLGETSEDNYLS
+12 PLGETSEENYLS
-24 VKSGRSGIRAYEPG
+24 VKAGRSGIRAYEPG

-46 NASLLFED
+46 YASLLFED

-67 ANALK
+67 ANA
-72 NIANGQKA
+72 
-80 IGNAQKNIANEQK
+80 
-93 NIGNAQLELKGK
+93 QLELKGK

-117 IEGNISLA
+117 IEENISLA

-139 KPIVVCNACISGLSA
+139 QPIVVCNACISGLSA

-160 LIDSGLYDTAI
+160 LIDSDQYDAAI

-217 LSKNPLQGNSWRM
+217 LSKNPIPGNSWRM

-258 TLESFTKEISSAC
+258 TLESFTKEISSTC
-271 KQIDLKEH
+271 KQIDMKAH

-301 GRAGLSELPANA
+301 GRAGLSDLPANA

-380 CNATIWAT
+380 CNATIWAA
-388 KCPERENIALSQ
+388 KKPERENFALSQ
-400 KEQQER
+400 IEQQNR

-426 KIWEGKE
+426 KLWEGKK

-448 SLYKQMI
+448 TLYKQMI
-455 GDYPKFYKMD
+455 GNYPKFYKMD

-482 KEETDEERAIIFFN
+482 KGETDKERAIIFFN

-501 DSDRNYKESIKDKDN
+501 ASDRNYKESINDKDN

-538 RNHFQ
+538 RNHFH

-551 PDKDEKMMEEILQ
+551 PDKDERMMEEILQ
-564 ASCRDAQSK
+564 ASCRDDQSK

-589 AELKICR
+589 ADLKIKKMR
-596 IQPSLIAYQEVKGV
+596 NYK
-610 KEVKEL
+610 
-616 RRMSCSLIRRKN
+616 
-628 KILK
+628 

>member
-12 PLGETSEDNYLS
+12 PLGETSEENYLS
-24 VKSGRSGIRAYEPG
+24 VKAGRSGIRAYEPG

-46 NASLLFED
+46 YASLLFED

-72 NIANGQKA
+72 TM
-80 IGNAQKNIANEQK
+80 GNMR
-93 NIGNAQLELKGK
+93 LELKGK

-117 IEGNISLA
+117 IEENISLA
-125 DSAQRIASQLGIDS
+125 DSAQRIANLLGIDS
-139 KPIVVCNACISGLSA
+139 QPIVVCNACISGLSA

-217 LSKNPLQGNSWRM
+217 LSKNPIQGNSWRM

-258 TLESFTKEISSAC
+258 TLESFTKEISSTC
-271 KQIDLKEH
+271 KQIDMKEH

-301 GRAGLSELPANA
+301 GRAGLSDLPANA

-380 CNATIWAT
+380 CNATIWAA
-388 KCPERENIALSQ
+388 KNPERENIALSQ
-400 KEQQER
+400 IEQQNR

-413 IRITPEEVILDQR
+413 IRITPEEVILDQQ
-426 KIWEGKE
+426 KLWEGKK
-433 ELGEQEGQEHHSLLT
+433 ELEEQEGKEHHSLLT
-448 SLYKQMI
+448 TLYKQMI
-455 GDYPKFYKMD
+455 GNYPKFYKMD

-476 ILLNAE
+476 ILLNVE
-482 KEETDEERAIIFFN
+482 KGETDKERAIIFFN

-501 DSDRNYKESIKDKDN
+501 ASDRNYKESINDKDN

-538 RNHFQ
+538 RNHFH

-551 PDKDEKMMEEILQ
+551 PDKDERMMEEILQ
-564 ASCRDAQSK
+564 ASCRDDQSK

-589 AELKICR
+589 AELKIKKMR
-596 IQPSLIAYQEVKGV
+596 NYK
-610 KEVKEL
+610 
-616 RRMSCSLIRRKN
+616 
-628 KILK
+628 

>member
-12 PLGETSEDNYLS
+12 PLGETSEENYLS
-24 VKSGRSGIRAYEPG
+24 VKAGRSGIRAYEPG

-46 NASLLFED
+46 YASLLFED
-54 FETLALKSAQKAI
+54 FETLALRSAQKAI
-67 ANALK
+67 ANA
-72 NIANGQKA
+72 QKT
-80 IGNAQKNIANEQK
+80 
-93 NIGNAQLELKGK
+93 IGNAQLELKGK
-105 RTAFILSSTKGN
+105 RTVFILSSTKGN
-117 IEGNISLA
+117 IEENISLA
-125 DSAQRIASQLGIDS
+125 DSAQKIASQLGIDA

-160 LIDSGLYDTAI
+160 LIDSGLYDAAI

-217 LSKNPLQGNSWRM
+217 LSKNPIQGNSWRM

-258 TLESFTKEISSAC
+258 TLESFTKEISSTC

-301 GRAGLSELPANA
+301 GRAGLSDLPANA

-380 CNATIWAT
+380 CNATIWAA
-388 KCPERENIALSQ
+388 KSPEREYIDLSQ
-400 KEQQER
+400 KEQQKR

-426 KIWEGKE
+426 KLWEGKK

-448 SLYKQMI
+448 TLYKQMI
-455 GDYPKFYKMD
+455 GNYPKFYKMD

-482 KEETDEERAIIFFN
+482 KGETDEERAIIFFN

-501 DSDRNYKESIKDKDN
+501 ASDRNYKESINDKNN

-538 RNHFQ
+538 RNHFH

-551 PDKDEKMMEEILQ
+551 PDKDKKMMEEILQ
-564 ASCRDAQSK
+564 ASCRDDQSK

-582 EDERHFE
+582 EDEKHFE
-589 AELKICR
+589 ADLKIKKMR
-596 IQPSLIAYQEVKGV
+596 NYK
-610 KEVKEL
+610 
-616 RRMSCSLIRRKN
+616 
-628 KILK
+628 

>member
-12 PLGETSEDNYLS
+12 PLGETSEENYLS
-24 VKSGRSGIRAYEPG
+24 VKAGRSDIRAYEPG

-46 NASLLFED
+46 YASLLFED
-54 FETLALKSAQKAI
+54 FETLALRSAQKAI
-67 ANALK
+67 A
-72 NIANGQKA
+72 
-80 IGNAQKNIANEQK
+80 
-93 NIGNAQLELKGK
+93 NAQLELKGK

-117 IEGNISLA
+117 IEENISLA
-125 DSAQRIASQLGIDS
+125 DSAQRIASQLGIDA

-160 LIDSGLYDTAI
+160 LIDSGLYDAAI

-217 LSKNPLQGNSWRM
+217 LSKNPIQGNSWRM

-258 TLESFTKEISSAC
+258 TLESFTKEISSTC

-301 GRAGLSELPANA
+301 GRARLSDLPANA

-346 GFSELGVSGKMN
+346 GFAELGVSGKMN

-380 CNATIWAT
+380 CNATIWAA
-388 KCPERENIALSQ
+388 KSPERENIALSQ
-400 KEQQER
+400 MEQQNR

-413 IRITPEEVILDQR
+413 IRITPEEVILDQQ
-426 KIWEGKE
+426 KLWEGKK
-433 ELGEQEGQEHHSLLT
+433 ELGKQEGQEHHSLLT

-455 GDYPKFYKMD
+455 GNYPKFYKMD

-482 KEETDEERAIIFFN
+482 KGETDKERAIIFFN

-501 DSDRNYKESIKDKDN
+501 ASDRNYKESINDKDN

-538 RNHFQ
+538 RNHFH

-551 PDKDEKMMEEILQ
+551 PDKDERLMEEILQ

-589 AELKICR
+589 ADLKIKKMR
-596 IQPSLIAYQEVKGV
+596 NYK
-610 KEVKEL
+610 
-616 RRMSCSLIRRKN
+616 
-628 KILK
+628 

>member
-12 PLGETSEDNYLS
+12 PLGETSEENYLS
-24 VKSGRSGIRAYEPG
+24 VKAGRSGIRAYEPG

-46 NASLLFED
+46 YASLLFED
-54 FETLALKSAQKAI
+54 FETLALRSAQKAI
-67 ANALK
+67 ANAQK
-72 NIANGQKA
+72 NIENAQKDIGNKQKA
-80 IGNAQKNIANEQK
+80 IA
-93 NIGNAQLELKGK
+93 NAQLELKGK
-105 RTAFILSSTKGN
+105 RTVFILSSTKGN
-117 IEGNISLA
+117 IEENISLA

-160 LIDSGLYDTAI
+160 LIDSDLYDAAI

-217 LSKNPLQGNSWRM
+217 LSKNPIQGNSWRM

-258 TLESFTKEISSAC
+258 TLESFTKEISSTC
-271 KQIDLKEH
+271 KQIDMKEH

-301 GRAGLSELPANA
+301 GRAGLSDLPANA

-380 CNATIWAT
+380 CNATIWAA
-388 KCPERENIALSQ
+388 KNPERENIALSQ
-400 KEQQER
+400 IEQQNR

-413 IRITPEEVILDQR
+413 IRITPEEVILDQQKLWER
-426 KIWEGKE
+426 KK
-433 ELGEQEGQEHHSLLT
+433 ELGEQEGKEHHSLLT

-455 GDYPKFYKMD
+455 GNYPKFYKMD

-482 KEETDEERAIIFFN
+482 KGETDKERAIIFFN

-501 DSDRNYKESIKDKDN
+501 ASDRNYKESINDKNN

-538 RNHFQ
+538 RNHFH

-551 PDKDEKMMEEILQ
+551 PDKDERMMEEILQ

-589 AELKICR
+589 ADLKIKKMR
-596 IQPSLIAYQEVKGV
+596 
-610 KEVKEL
+610 
-616 RRMSCSLIRRKN
+616 N
-628 KILK
+628 KILKSYK

>member
-12 PLGETSEDNYLS
+12 PLGETSEENYLS
-24 VKSGRSGIRAYEPG
+24 VKAGRSGIRAYEPG
-38 TCNIPEGF
+38 ACNIPEGF
-46 NASLLFED
+46 YASLLFED
-54 FETLALKSAQKAI
+54 FETLALRSAQKAI
-67 ANALK
+67 ANAQK
-72 NIANGQKA
+72 NIE
-80 IGNAQKNIANEQK
+80 NAQKTM
-93 NIGNAQLELKGK
+93 GNAQLELKGK

-117 IEGNISLA
+117 IEENISLA
-125 DSAQRIASQLGIDS
+125 DSAQRIATQLGIDA

-160 LIDSGLYDTAI
+160 LIDSGLYDAAI

-217 LSKNPLQGNSWRM
+217 LSKNPIQGNSWRM

-258 TLESFTKEISSAC
+258 TLESFTKEISSTC
-271 KQIDLKEH
+271 KQIDMKEH

-301 GRAGLSELPANA
+301 GRAGLSDLPANA

-380 CNATIWAT
+380 CNATIWAAKT
-388 KCPERENIALSQ
+388 PERENIALSQ
-400 KEQQER
+400 IEQQNR

-426 KIWEGKE
+426 KLWEGKE
-433 ELGEQEGQEHHSLLT
+433 ELGEQEGKEHHSLLT

-455 GDYPKFYKMD
+455 GNYPKFYKMD

-482 KEETDEERAIIFFN
+482 KGETDKERAIIFFN

-501 DSDRNYKESIKDKDN
+501 ASDRNYKVSINDKNN

-538 RNHFQ
+538 RNHFH

-551 PDKDEKMMEEILQ
+551 PDKDERLMEEILQ

-589 AELKICR
+589 ADLKIKKMR
-596 IQPSLIAYQEVKGV
+596 NYK
-610 KEVKEL
+610 
-616 RRMSCSLIRRKN
+616 
-628 KILK
+628 

>member
-12 PLGETSEDNYLS
+12 PLGETSEENYLS
-24 VKSGRSGIRAYEPG
+24 VKAGRSGIRAYEPG
-38 TCNIPEGF
+38 TYNIPEGF
-46 NASLLFED
+46 YASLLFED
-54 FETLALKSAQKAI
+54 FETLALRSAQKAI
-67 ANALK
+67 A
-72 NIANGQKA
+72 
-80 IGNAQKNIANEQK
+80 
-93 NIGNAQLELKGK
+93 NAQLELKGK

-117 IEGNISLA
+117 IEENISLA

-160 LIDSGLYDTAI
+160 LIDSGLYDAAI

-217 LSKNPLQGNSWRM
+217 LSKNPIQGNSWRM

-258 TLESFTKEISSAC
+258 TLESFTKEISSTC
-271 KQIDLKEH
+271 KQIDMKAH

-346 GFSELGVSGKMN
+346 GFSELGVSGEMN

-380 CNATIWAT
+380 CNATIWAA
-388 KCPERENIALSQ
+388 KKPERENIALSQ
-400 KEQQER
+400 IEQQNR

-426 KIWEGKE
+426 KLWEGKK

-455 GDYPKFYKMD
+455 GNYPKFYKMD

-482 KEETDEERAIIFFN
+482 KGETDKERAIIFFN

-501 DSDRNYKESIKDKDN
+501 ASDRNYKESINDKDN

-538 RNHFQ
+538 RNHFH

-551 PDKDEKMMEEILQ
+551 PDKDERMMEEILQ
-564 ASCRDAQSK
+564 ASCRDDQSK

-589 AELKICR
+589 ADLKIKKMR
-596 IQPSLIAYQEVKGV
+596 NYK
-610 KEVKEL
+610 
-616 RRMSCSLIRRKN
+616 
-628 KILK
+628 

>member
-12 PLGETSEDNYLS
+12 PLGETSEENYLS
-24 VKSGRSGIRAYEPG
+24 VKAGRSGIRAYEPG

-54 FETLALKSAQKAI
+54 FETLVLKSAQKAI

-72 NIANGQKA
+72 NIANELKTM
-80 IGNAQKNIANEQK
+80 
-93 NIGNAQLELKGK
+93 GNAQLELKGK

-117 IEGNISLA
+117 IEENISLA

-139 KPIVVCNACISGLSA
+139 QPIVVCNACISGLSA

-160 LIDSGLYDTAI
+160 LIDSGLYDAAI

-217 LSKNPLQGNSWRM
+217 LSKNPIQGNSWRM

-258 TLESFTKEISSAC
+258 TLESFTKEISSTC

-301 GRAGLSELPANA
+301 GRAGLSDLPANA

-380 CNATIWAT
+380 CNATIWAAQ
-388 KCPERENIALSQ
+388 KPERENIALSQ
-400 KEQQER
+400 IEQQKR

-426 KIWEGKE
+426 KLWEGKK
-433 ELGEQEGQEHHSLLT
+433 ELGEQEGKEHHSLLT
-448 SLYKQMI
+448 TLYKQMI
-455 GDYPKFYKMD
+455 GNYPKFYKMD

-482 KEETDEERAIIFFN
+482 KGETDEERAIIFFN

-501 DSDRNYKESIKDKDN
+501 ASDRNYKESISDKNN

-538 RNHFQ
+538 RNHFH

-551 PDKDEKMMEEILQ
+551 PDKDERMMEEILQ

-589 AELKICR
+589 ADLKIKKMR
-596 IQPSLIAYQEVKGV
+596 NYK
-610 KEVKEL
+610 
-616 RRMSCSLIRRKN
+616 
-628 KILK
+628 

>member
-12 PLGETSEDNYLS
+12 PLGETSEENYLS
-24 VKSGRSGIRAYEPG
+24 VKAGRSGIRAYEPG

-46 NASLLFED
+46 YASLLFED

-67 ANALK
+67 
-72 NIANGQKA
+72 
-80 IGNAQKNIANEQK
+80 
-93 NIGNAQLELKGK
+93 GNAQLELKGK
-105 RTAFILSSTKGN
+105 HTAFILSSTKGN
-117 IEGNISLA
+117 IEENISLA
-125 DSAQRIASQLGIDS
+125 DSAQRIASQLGIDA

-160 LIDSGLYDTAI
+160 LIDSGLYDSAI

-258 TLESFTKEISSAC
+258 TLESYTKEVSSAC
-271 KQIDLKEH
+271 EQIDMKAH

-301 GRAGLSELPANA
+301 GRAGLSDLPANA

-337 DDDTILGTR
+337 DDNTILGTR

-380 CNATIWAT
+380 CNATIWAA
-388 KCPERENIALSQ
+388 KSPERENIALSQ
-400 KEQQER
+400 KEQQKR

-426 KIWEGKE
+426 KIWERKE

-482 KEETDEERAIIFFN
+482 KGETEEERKEEEIKNLEERAIIFFN

-501 DSDRNYKESIKDKDN
+501 ASDRNYKESIKDKDN

-551 PDKDEKMMEEILQ
+551 PDKDEMMMEEILQ

-589 AELKICR
+589 ADLKIKKMR
-596 IQPSLIAYQEVKGV
+596 NEKLQM
-610 KEVKEL
+610 
-616 RRMSCSLIRRKN
+616 RN
-628 KILK
+628 KILKSYK

>member
-12 PLGETSEDNYLS
+12 PLGETSEENYLS
-24 VKSGRSGIRAYEPG
+24 VKAGRSGIRAYEPG

-46 NASLLFED
+46 YASLLFED
-54 FETLALKSAQKAI
+54 FETLALRSAQKAI

-72 NIANGQKA
+72 NIE
-80 IGNAQKNIANEQK
+80 NAQKNIANELK
-93 NIGNAQLELKGK
+93 TIGNGRLELKGK

-117 IEGNISLA
+117 IEENISLA
-125 DSAQRIASQLGIDS
+125 DSAQRIASQLGIDA

-160 LIDSGLYDTAI
+160 LIDSDLYDAAI

-217 LSKNPLQGNSWRM
+217 LSKNPIQGNSWRM

-271 KQIDLKEH
+271 KQIDMKAH

-301 GRAGLSELPANA
+301 GRAGLSDLPANA

-380 CNATIWAT
+380 CNATIWAA
-388 KCPERENIALSQ
+388 KSPEREYIDLSQ
-400 KEQQER
+400 KEQQNR
-406 EFTTTHT
+406 EFTTTHA
-413 IRITPEEVILDQR
+413 IRITPEEVVLDHQ
-426 KIWEGKE
+426 KLWEGNQNANEK
-433 ELGEQEGQEHHSLLT
+433 LDEQEGAGHHSLLT
-448 SLYKQMI
+448 SLYRQMI
-455 GDYPKFYKMD
+455 GNYPKFYKMD

-482 KEETDEERAIIFFN
+482 KGDTDVERREEEGERLLEERAIIFFN

-501 DSDRNYKESIKDKDN
+501 ASDRNYKESINEKDN

-538 RNHFQ
+538 RNHFH

-551 PDKDEKMMEEILQ
+551 PDKDERMMEEILQ

-589 AELKICR
+589 ADLKIKKMR
-596 IQPSLIAYQEVKGV
+596 NYK
-610 KEVKEL
+610 
-616 RRMSCSLIRRKN
+616 
-628 KILK
+628 

>member
-12 PLGETSEDNYLS
+12 PLGETSEENYLS
-24 VKSGRSGIRAYEPG
+24 VKAGRSGIRAYEPG

-46 NASLLFED
+46 YASLLFED
-54 FETLALKSAQKAI
+54 FETLALRSAQKAI
-67 ANALK
+67 ANA
-72 NIANGQKA
+72 QKTM
-80 IGNAQKNIANEQK
+80 GNAL
-93 NIGNAQLELKGK
+93 LELKGK

-117 IEGNISLA
+117 IEENISLA

-160 LIDSGLYDTAI
+160 LIDSGLYDFAI

-217 LSKNPLQGNSWRM
+217 LSKNPIQGNSWRM

-258 TLESFTKEISSAC
+258 TLESFTKEISSTC
-271 KQIDLKEH
+271 KQIDMKAH

-380 CNATIWAT
+380 CNATIWAA
-388 KCPERENIALSQ
+388 KSPESEMIALSQ
-400 KEQQER
+400 KEQQEC
-406 EFTTTHT
+406 EFTTTHA
-413 IRITPEEVILDQR
+413 IRITPEEVVLDHQ
-426 KIWEGKE
+426 KLWEGNQNANEKLE
-433 ELGEQEGQEHHSLLT
+433 EQEGAGHHSLLT

-455 GDYPKFYKMD
+455 GNYPKFYKMD

-482 KEETDEERAIIFFN
+482 KGETDKERAIIFFN

-501 DSDRNYKESIKDKDN
+501 ASDRNYKESINDKDN

-538 RNHFQ
+538 RNHFH

-551 PDKDEKMMEEILQ
+551 PDKDERMMEEILQ
-564 ASCRDAQSK
+564 ASCRDDQSK

-589 AELKICR
+589 ADLKIKKMR
-596 IQPSLIAYQEVKGV
+596 NYK
-610 KEVKEL
+610 
-616 RRMSCSLIRRKN
+616 
-628 KILK
+628 

>member
-12 PLGETSEDNYLS
+12 PLGETSEGNYLS

-46 NASLLFED
+46 YASLLFED
-54 FETLALKSAQKAI
+54 FETLALRSAQKAI
-67 ANALK
+67 ANA
-72 NIANGQKA
+72 QKD
-80 IGNAQKNIANEQK
+80 IGNER
-93 NIGNAQLELKGK
+93 LELKGK

-117 IEGNISLA
+117 IEENISLA
-125 DSAQRIASQLGIDS
+125 DSAQRIATQLGIDA

-160 LIDSGLYDTAI
+160 LIDSGLYDAAI

-217 LSKNPLQGNSWRM
+217 LSKNPIQRNSWRM

-250 GLYLSLQR
+250 GLYLSLQK
-258 TLESFTKEISSAC
+258 TLESFTKEISSTC
-271 KQIDLKEH
+271 EQIDLKAH

-337 DDDTILGTR
+337 NDDTILGTR

-380 CNATIWAT
+380 CNATIWAA
-388 KCPERENIALSQ
+388 KKPERENIALSQ
-400 KEQQER
+400 IEQQNR

-426 KIWEGKE
+426 KLWERKE
-433 ELGEQEGQEHHSLLT
+433 ELGKQEGQEHHSLLT

-455 GDYPKFYKMD
+455 GNYPKFYKMD
-465 GLSRLGFVASE
+465 GLSRLGFVTSE

-482 KEETDEERAIIFFN
+482 KGETDKERAIIFFN

-501 DSDRNYKESIKDKDN
+501 ASDRNYKESINDKDN

-538 RNHFQ
+538 RNHFH

-551 PDKDEKMMEEILQ
+551 PDKDERMMEEILQ

-589 AELKICR
+589 ADLKIKKMR
-596 IQPSLIAYQEVKGV
+596 NYK
-610 KEVKEL
+610 
-616 RRMSCSLIRRKN
+616 
-628 KILK
+628 

>member
-12 PLGETSEDNYLS
+12 PLGETSEENYLS
-24 VKSGRSGIRAYEPG
+24 VKAGRSGIHAYEPG

-46 NASLLFED
+46 YASLLFED
-54 FETLALKSAQKAI
+54 FETLALRSAQKAI
-67 ANALK
+67 ANAQK
-72 NIANGQKA
+72 NIENAQKDIGNKQKA
-80 IGNAQKNIANEQK
+80 IGN
-93 NIGNAQLELKGK
+93 GQLELKGK

-117 IEGNISLA
+117 IEENISLA
-125 DSAQRIASQLGIDS
+125 DSAQRIASQLGIDA

-160 LIDSGLYDTAI
+160 LIDSGLYDAAI

-217 LSKNPLQGNSWRM
+217 LSKNPIQGNSWRM

-258 TLESFTKEISSAC
+258 TLESFTKEISSTC

-301 GRAGLSELPANA
+301 GRAGLSDLPANA

-380 CNATIWAT
+380 CNATIWAA
-388 KCPERENIALSQ
+388 KNPERENIALSQ
-400 KEQQER
+400 IEQQKR
-406 EFTTTHT
+406 EFTTTHA
-413 IRITPEEVILDQR
+413 IRITPEEVVLDHQ
-426 KIWEGKE
+426 KLWEGNQNANEKLE
-433 ELGEQEGQEHHSLLT
+433 EQEGAGHHSLLT

-455 GDYPKFYKMD
+455 GNYPKFYKMD

-482 KEETDEERAIIFFN
+482 KGDTDVERREEEGERLLEERAIIFFN

-501 DSDRNYKESIKDKDN
+501 ASDRNYKESINDKDN

-538 RNHFQ
+538 RNHFH

-551 PDKDEKMMEEILQ
+551 PDKDERMMEEILQ

-589 AELKICR
+589 ADLKIKKMR
-596 IQPSLIAYQEVKGV
+596 NYK
-610 KEVKEL
+610 
-616 RRMSCSLIRRKN
+616 
-628 KILK
+628 